1 MGGCETAEV
10 KLRLADIAAAVDGRL
25 VGDDVVV
32 DGVSIDSRTVAA
44 GELFVP
50 IVAERDGHDFIA
62 GAVDRGA
69 AAYLSSGPES
79 VDAPH
84 VLVDDTAGALA
95 AMAAAVRPALG
106 SRVIGITGSVG
117 KTSTKDLVTAALSAG
132 LRTHASYRSFN
143 NELGVPLTLL
153 NAPEGVEAVVVE
165 MGARGLGHIR
175 ELCRY
180 VQPTIGVV
188 TRVGAAHTEL
198 FGSVDAVADGKG
210 ELIEALPAWGRAV
223 LNADDPLVAAMARR
237 CACDVIGYGLEHGD
251 VRAEAIALD
260 DELRPSFT
268 ARTPWGNQT
277 VQLGVAGVQ
286 NISNTLAA
294 IAVGV
299 ACGLDL
305 PTLADGLGRAE
316 MSPWRMDV
324 HRGSSGALV
333 INDAYNANPM
343 SIEAAL
349 RSLAAVDADRR
360 LAVLGVMAELG
371 DEHDEGHR
379 AMSQLAAELDIQVL
393 AFDEAAYGVDVF
405 TSHDDVLEALGELG
419 ERDAVL
425 VKGSRVARLEAL
437 AQRL

>member
-1 MGGCETAEV
+1 V
-10 KLRLADIAAAVDGRL
+10 KLRLADIAAAVGGRM
-25 VGDDVVV
+25 VGDDVGVG
-32 DGVSIDSRTVAA
+32 GVSIDSRTVAA

-62 GAVDRGA
+62 GALDGGA
-69 AAYLSSGPES
+69 AAYLSSGPEP

-84 VLVDDTAGALA
+84 VLVDDTAQALP
-95 AMAAAVRPALG
+95 AMAGAVRPALG

-132 LRTHASYRSFN
+132 LLTHASYRSFN

-153 NAPEGVEAVVVE
+153 NAPDGVEAVVVE
-165 MGARGLGHIR
+165 MGARGVGHIR
-175 ELCRY
+175 ELCRF
-180 VQPTIGVV
+180 VAPTIGVV

-198 FGSVDAVADGKG
+198 FGSVEAVAGGKG
-210 ELIEALPAWGRAV
+210 ELIEALPASGWAV
-223 LNADDPLVAAMARR
+223 LNADDPLVAAMARLAH
-237 CACDVIGYGLEHGD
+237 CEVVGYGLEHGD

-260 DELRPSFT
+260 NELRPTFT
-268 ARTPWGNQT
+268 ARTPWGNQH
-277 VQLGVAGVQ
+277 VRLGVAGVQ
-286 NISNTLAA
+286 NVSNALAA
-294 IAVGV
+294 MTVGV

-305 PTLADGLGRAE
+305 PALAAGLGRAE

-333 INDAYNANPM
+333 INDSYNANPM
-343 SIEAAL
+343 STDAAL

-360 LAVLGVMAELG
+360 VAVLGVMAELG
-371 DEHDEGHR
+371 DEHDESHR
-379 AMSQLAAELDIQVL
+379 AMSELATELGIEVL
-393 AFDEAAYGVDVF
+393 AFDEAAYGVDVL
-405 TSHDDVLEALGELG
+405 TTHDDVLDALGDLD

-425 VKGSRVARLEAL
+425 VKGSRVAGLEAL